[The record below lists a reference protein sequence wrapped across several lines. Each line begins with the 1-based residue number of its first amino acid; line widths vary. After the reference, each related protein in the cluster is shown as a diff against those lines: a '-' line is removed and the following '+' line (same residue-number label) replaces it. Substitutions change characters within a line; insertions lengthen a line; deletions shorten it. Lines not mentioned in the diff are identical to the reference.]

1 MSVPRKTLIAAA
13 AAVAVLG
20 SAAAAL
26 AAGGGTPATTAASS
40 VITGCSK
47 HYVPEL
53 IYVGT
58 HACPSGDG
66 VQTWNVAGQQGPAG
80 PAGATGQTGPAGPR
94 GYRGPAGATGST
106 GPQGPSGV
114 VSTGVTDLGS
124 VASVATGGSFVTRAT
139 EVGTISLK
147 AGTYLLNVN
156 AKATP
161 DVSSA
166 IEIFPQFF
174 VYDQAANASFTGDLF
189 NVGSGPLASNSTT
202 IDSYFSG
209 SGEVTLSSQTTLYIY
224 AFGYDSD
231 TSGGTYTL
239 DDLSVTATQLN
250 TGS

>member
-20 SAAAAL
+20 SGAAAL
-26 AAGGGTPATTAASS
+26 AAGAETPATTAASS

-53 IYVGT
+53 IYVGA

-66 VQTWNVAGQQGPAG
+66 VQTWNVAGRQGPAG
-80 PAGATGQTGPAGPR
+80 PAGPTGKTGPA
-94 GYRGPAGATGST
+94 

-114 VSTGVTDLGS
+114 VSTGTTDLGA
-124 VASVATGGSFVTRAT
+124 VASVPTGGSFVSKAT
-139 EVGTISLK
+139 QVGTISLK

-161 DVSSA
+161 DVSSP
-166 IEIFPQFF
+166 IEVFPQFF
-174 VYDQAANASFTGDLF
+174 VYDQPANASFTGDLF
-189 NVGSGPLASNSTT
+189 NVGSGPLASNNTT

-209 SGEVTLSSQTTLYIY
+209 SGEVTLSSDTTLHVY

-231 TSGGTYTL
+231 TSAGTYKL
-239 DDLSVTATQLN
+239 DDLSVTATQIN

>member
-13 AAVAVLG
+13 AAAAVAVLG
-20 SAAAAL
+20 SGAAAL
-26 AAGGGTPATTAASS
+26 AAAGGTPATTAASS

-53 IYVGT
+53 IYVGA

-66 VQTWNVAGQQGPAG
+66 VQTWNVAGQP
-80 PAGATGQTGPAGPR
+80 
-94 GYRGPAGATGST
+94 
-106 GPQGPSGV
+106 GPSGV
-114 VSTGVTDLGS
+114 VSTGTTDLGA
-124 VASVATGGSFVTRAT
+124 VASVPTGGSFVSRAT
-139 EVGTISLK
+139 KVGTIPLK

-166 IEIFPQFF
+166 IEVFPQFF

-189 NVGSGPLASNSTT
+189 NVGSGPLASDSTT

-209 SGEVTLSSQTTLYIY
+209 SGEVTLASDTTLYVY
-224 AFGYDSD
+224 AFGYDND
-231 TSGGTYTL
+231 TSAGTYTL
-239 DDLSVTATQLN
+239 DDLSVTATRIN

>member
-80 PAGATGQTGPAGPR
+80 PAGAAGQPGAAGPP
-94 GYRGPAGATGST
+94 GYR
-106 GPQGPSGV
+106 GPSGV